1 VHVFLGVGD
10 TPWRVL
16 GSNRRISGVRVRCE
30 GIGSRLL
37 SVSRT
42 GMPSAMTRGAAAPRE
57 IERFRVHGLASGE
70 P

>member
-1 VHVFLGVGD
+1 V
-10 TPWRVL
+10 
-16 GSNRRISGVRVRCE
+16 SVRCE
-30 GIGSRLL
+30 GIRSRAL

-42 GMPSAMTRGAAAPRE
+42 GMPSAMTLGAAASRE